1 MSIELLKYLLA
12 VCFGGWS
19 LYLTSE
25 RGRIVDDIKEI
36 KYKAESAYTKA
47 EVLGTFVTAT
57 YLTREE
63 HKEFD
68 NRISKS
74 VDRLSDRIDV
84 VLSRGI
90 REKGK

>member
-1 MSIELLKYLLA
+1 MTIELFKYLLA

-25 RGRIVDDIKEI
+25 RGRIVSDIKEI
-36 KYKAESAYTKA
+36 KGKAESAYTKA
-47 EVLGTFVTAT
+47 EVLASFVTAT

-63 HKEFD
+63 HREFD

-74 VDRLSDRIDV
+74 VDQLSIRIDQ
-84 VLSRGI
+84 VLSRGVYPPQ
-90 REKGK
+90 K